1 MCLKDKKKISADVY
15 LSGCKRCILDISVI
29 SAISGY
35 YTKTGHP
42 KLIVIYVNKLSLRVE
57 FHS

>member
-1 MCLKDKKKISADVY
+1 MFERQKKISADVY

-29 SAISGY
+29 SAILGY
-35 YTKTGHP
+35 YTKTSNP